1 MGQNISINPI
11 TRLEGHGKIEIFLD
25 DQGQVQDAYWQ
36 VVEMRGFE
44 RFVVGRPVEEMPR
57 IMPNICGVCPT
68 PHNICATKAVDAVYG
83 VNPTPAAEL
92 IRRLQMNAFITE
104 DHYVHFYFLSA
115 PDFILGPQA
124 DPAIRNILGVVEK
137 MGLEVGKRVI
147 EIRKKCRNI
156 IKLIASKA
164 PHPESGLPGGASRG
178 ITEIERT
185 VIKETA
191 YDTIEFAKFTLGLF
205 KDLVLKNKE
214 YLGLIK
220 DPAYSLNVNNMCLVN
235 SENKLD
241 YYGSSDSAVRITG
254 GVQNSEVGR
263 FDIKDYVNHINE
275 WVEPWTYIR
284 MTFMKKRGWTGL
296 EEGDDT
302 GLLRVGPLARYNA
315 AEAMLTPLAQ
325 AEHAEM
331 VSILGKPGNQTLAYH
346 WARLVEALQAAESM
360 VDIAENP
367 MLTSK
372 DIRNMNFNMQKEGI
386 AAIEAS
392 RGTLIHHFQTD
403 ERGFITAANL
413 LVATQHNAGPICASI
428 TKAAKAFIKGP
439 DVKEGFLN
447 MVEMAFRAYDPC
459 LSCATHAI
467 GQSFDFGVNIRDHEH
482 KIIRILKL
490 NKHL

>member
-1 MGQNISINPI
+1 MGQNITVNPI

-25 DQGQVQDAYWQ
+25 EKGNVQDAYWQ

-83 VNPTPAAEL
+83 VIPTPAAEL
-92 IRRLQMNAFITE
+92 IRRLHMNAFIAE
-104 DHYVHFYFLSA
+104 DHYVHFYFLSS
-115 PDFILGPQA
+115 PDFILGPKA
-124 DPAIRNILGVVEK
+124 DPSIRNILGVVEK
-137 MGLEVGKRVI
+137 MGLDVGKRVI
-147 EIRKKCRNI
+147 EMRKKCRVI
-156 IKLIASKA
+156 TKLIASKP

-178 ITEIERT
+178 ITEIERAN
-185 VIKETA
+185 IKEIA
-191 YDTIEFAKFTLGLF
+191 YEMVEFAKFSLGLF

-220 DPAYSLNVNNMCLVN
+220 NDAYSLNVNNMCLVN
-235 SENKLD
+235 NENKLD
-241 YYGSSDSAVRITG
+241 FYGAQNSMVRVTG
-254 GVQNSEVGR
+254 GSKNAEVDR
-263 FDIKDYVNHINE
+263 FDINDYVNHINE
-275 WVEPWTYIR
+275 WVEPWTYVR
-284 MTFMKKRGWTGL
+284 MTFLKNRGWTGL
-296 EEGDDT
+296 EEGDKT
-302 GLLRVGPLARYNA
+302 GMFRVGPLARYNA
-315 AEAMLTPLAQ
+315 AGDMLTPLAQ

-346 WARLVEALQAAESM
+346 WARLVEALQASESM
-360 VDIAENP
+360 VEIAENP

-386 AAIEAS
+386 AAVEAA
-392 RGTLIHHFQTD
+392 RGTLIHHFKTD
-403 ERGFITAANL
+403 ERGFVTSANL

-428 TKAAKAFIKGP
+428 TKAAKAFVKGP
-439 DVKEGFLN
+439 DVKEGFIN

-467 GQSFDFGVNIRDHEH
+467 GQKFDLSINIHDYNNNITRVF
-482 KIIRILKL
+482 KL
-490 NKHL
+490 S